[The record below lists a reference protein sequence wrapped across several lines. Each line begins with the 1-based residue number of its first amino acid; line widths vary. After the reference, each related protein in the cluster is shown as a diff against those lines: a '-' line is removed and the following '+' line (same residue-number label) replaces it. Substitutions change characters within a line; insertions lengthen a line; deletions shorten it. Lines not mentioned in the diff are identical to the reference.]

1 VDLKC
6 EKSMFFLIEH
16 KLKKINTNKREK
28 KRYTKREKIMIN
40 WNANQRCKQD
50 KKNSNDYGLQHCT
63 NLILTIQI
71 KANVPN
77 LSASWRAPKKQ

>member
-1 VDLKC
+1 
-6 EKSMFFLIEH
+6 
-16 KLKKINTNKREK
+16 
-28 KRYTKREKIMIN
+28 MIN
-40 WNANQRCKQD
+40 WNANQRCKQE
-50 KKNSNDYGLQHCT
+50 KKNSNDCGLQHCT